1 MSEKTI
7 ERRLKKVERATE
19 AAIKSKKIL
28 MGQLKDNLSDKLDA
42 ISDQV
47 DDLKDEKE
55 INAQQA
61 NDYKREVKRIKSQ
74 LDVDLND

>member
-7 ERRLKKVERATE
+7 TRRLKKIERATE

-61 NDYKREVKRIKSQ
+61 NDYKRKVKRIKSQ
-74 LDVDLND
+74 LDVDLDD